1 MAQSMYT
8 IKNIL
13 STNLKLNQFS
23 LQIIWYCSYPNLI
36 LLKARRYQMK
46 KHFATSNQ
54 YIYAGIAVNF
64 DKKTTDPMRLEIGRK
79 KGTCNYY
86 G

>member
-1 MAQSMYT
+1 
-8 IKNIL
+8 
-13 STNLKLNQFS
+13 
-23 LQIIWYCSYPNLI
+23 
-36 LLKARRYQMK
+36 MK
-46 KHFATSNQ
+46 KHFEASNP
-54 YIYAGIAVNF
+54 YVYAGIALNF